1 MGSVGGSLRG
11 RLVLAFVAVAV
22 LAAVLIGV
30 ITLSLIR
37 LLPERGLEQQL
48 ADQAQAVSDT
58 VAGPRPARQLCA
70 LARVLRRGETEVY
83 LLDAGATPRRL
94 PACQPPNRRGPLA
107 PAPDADLSAALAQG
121 QVTTGTGDGLA
132 WAVVPAD
139 RPVRR
144 SGAAVA
150 PGERAVL
157 GPGGGV
163 LLVHEVRR
171 LGLSL
176 LPVVAWRLLLAT
188 ALAVA
193 VAALAA
199 WLLAG
204 RLTAPLG
211 RLVTAARRVGEG
223 DLSTRVQVDGDG
235 EVAEVATAFND
246 MAAGLEQA
254 QTEQRAF
261 LASVGHELKTPLT
274 TVQGYTEAL
283 LDGTVDDPSGRRRSL
298 LRVHA
303 ETIRLARLVQDLLDL
318 ARLGRGQ
325 FAVSTVDTDA
335 GAVLRE
341 AAAAAAERAA
351 RRQVTVTTRLN
362 GNLQAHVDPGRLR
375 QVLDNLLDNA
385 ARSSPSGRQVL
396 VAARPLD
403 DGGVEA
409 AIVDQGP
416 GITAEDLPRAFDR
429 GYLWSRYRGTREVGS
444 GLGLAIVKALCDAM
458 GVAIQAE
465 SGHGGGTAFRLTLPP
480 SHATHAT
487 PRPPVGPTA
496 PSELPTRPLR

>member
-1 MGSVGGSLRG
+1 MGWTGGSLRG

-37 LLPERGLEQQL
+37 LLPERNLEQQL
-48 ADQAQAVSDT
+48 ADQAQAVGDT
-58 VAGPRPARQLCA
+58 VAGPRPGRQLCA

-83 LLDAGATPRRL
+83 LLDADATPRRL
-94 PACQPPNRRGPLA
+94 PACQAPNRPGPIA
-107 PAPDADLSAALAQG
+107 PAPDTDLSAALAQR
-121 QVTTGTGDGLA
+121 QVVTGTDDGLA
-132 WAVVPAD
+132 WAVVPAE
-139 RPVRR
+139 RPVL
-144 SGAAVA
+144 
-150 PGERAVL
+150 RA
-157 GPGGGV
+157 GGGV

-223 DLSTRVQVDGDG
+223 DLSTRVHVDGDG

-246 MAAGLEQA
+246 MAAGLERA

-274 TVQGYTEAL
+274 TVQGYTEAM
-283 LDGTVDDPSGRRRSL
+283 LDGTVDDPAEHRRSL

-325 FAVSTVDTDA
+325 FAVSTVDADV

-362 GNLQAHVDPGRLR
+362 DTLHAHVDPGRLR

-385 ARSSPSGRQVL
+385 ARSSPTGRQVL

-416 GITAEDLPRAFDR
+416 GIAADDLPNAFDR
-429 GYLWSRYRGTREVGS
+429 GYLWSRYRGT
-444 GLGLAIVKALCDAM
+444 
-458 GVAIQAE
+458 
-465 SGHGGGTAFRLTLPP
+465 
-480 SHATHAT
+480 
-487 PRPPVGPTA
+487 
-496 PSELPTRPLR
+496 

>member
-1 MGSVGGSLRG
+1 MGWTGGSLRG

-22 LAAVLIGV
+22 LAAALIGV

-83 LLDAGATPRRL
+83 LLDADATPRRL
-94 PACQPPNRRGPLA
+94 PGCQAPNRRGPLA
-107 PAPDADLSAALAQG
+107 PAPSTDLSAALAQG
-121 QVTTGTGDGLA
+121 QVRTGTGDGLA
-132 WAVVPAD
+132 WAVVPSD
-139 RPVRR
+139 GPVRR
-144 SGAAVA
+144 SGGAVT
-150 PGERAVL
+150 PGA
-157 GPGGGV
+157 GPVRRSGGV
-163 LLVHEVRR
+163 VLVHEVRS

-211 RLVTAARRVGEG
+211 RLVTAARRVGDG

-235 EVAEVATAFND
+235 EVAEVASAFND
-246 MAAGLEQA
+246 MAAGLERA

-283 LDGTVDDPSGRRRSL
+283 LDGTVDDPADRRRSL

-325 FAVSTVDTDA
+325 FAVSAVDADV
-335 GAVLRE
+335 GAVLRV

-351 RRQVTVTTRLN
+351 RRQVTVTTRLDN
-362 GNLQAHVDPGRLR
+362 NLHAHLDPGRLR

-396 VAARPLD
+396 VAARPLPG
-403 DGGVEA
+403 GGVEA
-409 AIVDQGP
+409 AVVDQGP
-416 GITAEDLPRAFDR
+416 GIAAEDLPHAFDR

-465 SGHGGGTAFRLTLPP
+465 SGPGGGTAFRLILPP
-480 SHATHAT
+480 SRTAPADD
-487 PRPPVGPTA
+487 RQRVGPTA